1 MYNVDEDHLLT
12 GIVETYNIIIKKAS
26 DTTILTKDVELESEV
41 SMSMLGLYLNFTIP

>member
-12 GIVETYNIIIKKAS
+12 GIVETYNIIKKAS

-41 SMSMLGLYLNFTIP
+41 SMSMLGLYLNFTIS